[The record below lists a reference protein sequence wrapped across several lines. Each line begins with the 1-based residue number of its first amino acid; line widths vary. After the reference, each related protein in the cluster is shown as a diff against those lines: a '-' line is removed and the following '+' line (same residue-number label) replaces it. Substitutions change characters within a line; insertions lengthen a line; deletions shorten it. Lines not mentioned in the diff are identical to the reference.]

1 MTLPDI
7 ERVTRIIEEVAAEEM
22 LPRFRT
28 LEGDQIR
35 EKSGPGDLVTIVDE
49 VCEKRL
55 SAALT
60 DLLPGSLV
68 VGEEAHA
75 ADPSIM
81 DRLDGEAP
89 VWIID
94 PLDGTWNFAHGRDR
108 FASIVALAI
117 GGETMAGWIHDPM
130 AGVTGCAVSG
140 EGAYIEIGR
149 AHV

>member
-28 LEGDQIR
+28 LAGDQIR

-55 SAALT
+55 YAALT

-68 VGEEAHA
+68 VGEEAPA
-75 ADPSIM
+75 ADPWIM
-81 DRLDGEAP
+81 DRRAGEAQ
-89 VWIID
+89 VVIIA
-94 PLDGTWNFAHGRDR
+94 PLAGNWQFAHGRDR
-108 FASIVALAI
+108 FAQIDTLA
-117 GGETMAGWIHDPM
+117 
-130 AGVTGCAVSG
+130 
-140 EGAYIEIGR
+140 
-149 AHV
+149 

>member
-1 MTLPDI
+1 
-7 ERVTRIIEEVAAEEM
+7 
-22 LPRFRT
+22 
-28 LEGDQIR
+28 
-35 EKSGPGDLVTIVDE
+35 
-49 VCEKRL
+49 
-55 SAALT
+55 
-60 DLLPGSLV
+60 
-68 VGEEAHA
+68 
-75 ADPSIM
+75 M

-140 EGAYIEIGR
+140 EGAYIGSRRLRVAESLPPDQMVAILTDFLFRPEEQSAVARIRNALDEVYHERCAGVEDR
-149 AHV
+149 KSGGEGKRVAVSGER